1 MLLGGALLGCGGRPP
16 ASPAPA
22 RAAQAP
28 WVSVQQIL
36 ETDSLLGRR
45 VRVAGRCLSAGA
57 GRAAGYWTL
66 AAGGSVIEV
75 RGLVPPSCYQYE
87 GIIAPLVIFAQV
99 VPKAARGTER
109 LLLRLPD

>member
-1 MLLGGALLGCGGRPP
+1 
-16 ASPAPA
+16 
-22 RAAQAP
+22 
-28 WVSVQQIL
+28 VSVQQIL